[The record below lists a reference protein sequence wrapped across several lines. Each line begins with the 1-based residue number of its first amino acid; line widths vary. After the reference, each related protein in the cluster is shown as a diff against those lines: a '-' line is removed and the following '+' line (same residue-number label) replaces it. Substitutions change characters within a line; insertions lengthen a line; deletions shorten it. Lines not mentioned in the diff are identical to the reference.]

1 MSPNPGNIVYGMVFC
16 KNLYKEASKKHE
28 DSFVL
33 DFYARNF
40 NYITWFGREYISYI
54 VQIVRVQQ
62 SIKLVYNIARVL
74 HILT

>member
-33 DFYARNF
+33 DF
-40 NYITWFGREYISYI
+40 EEI

-74 HILT
+74 HIST